1 MSWFSKLKDGLKN
14 TSEKI
19 SDGIASIV
27 TKKKLDQDTLDRLEE
42 LLIMSDLGIE
52 SSQKI
57 IKDLSKS
64 KFDQEVDDHTIK
76 TEMSKI
82 IASQIEKA
90 AGELTYT
97 KSKPHV
103 VMMCGVNGNGKT
115 TTIGKLAAKL
125 QKEGK
130 KVTIA
135 ACDTFRAAA
144 VEQLKIWATRAK
156 AEFVCGKENADPASV
171 AYRSLATAQ
180 KNGSDILFL
189 DTAGRLANK
198 DHLMQELAKIVK
210 VLKKLDADAPHDR
223 VLVLDATTGQNA
235 LLQVE
240 SFKNIVDL
248 NGLVIT
254 KLDGSAKAGIVV
266 AISQKFDIPITHIGV
281 GESIEDL
288 DQFTPKEFA
297 DNLVGLKK

>member
-1 MSWFSKLKDGLKN
+1 MGWFSKLKEGLKK

-19 SDGIASIV
+19 SDGISSIV
-27 TKKKLDQDTLDRLEE
+27 TKKKLDQDTLDQLEE

-52 SSQKI
+52 ASEKI
-57 IKDLSKS
+57 IKQLSKS
-64 KFDQEVDDHTIK
+64 KFDQEVDDLTIK
-76 TEMSKI
+76 TELSQI
-82 IASQIEKA
+82 IASQLEKS
-90 AGELTYT
+90 AGKLTY
-97 KSKPHV
+97 KKAKPHV

-144 VEQLKIWATRAK
+144 VDQLKIWATRAK
-156 AEFVCGKENADPASV
+156 AEFVCGKESADPASV
-171 AYRSLATAQ
+171 AYNALSVAQ
-180 KNGSDILFL
+180 ENGSDVLFL
-189 DTAGRLANK
+189 DTAGRLSNK
-198 DHLMQELAKIVK
+198 EHLMQELAKIAK
-210 VLKKLDADAPHDR
+210 VLKKLDPDAPHDR
-223 VLVLDATTGQNA
+223 ILVLDATTGQNA
-235 LLQVE
+235 LSQVE

-248 NGLVIT
+248 NGLIIT

-266 AISQKFDIPITHIGV
+266 AISQQFDIPITSIGV

-297 DNLVGLKK
+297 DNLVGIKK